1 MGLAAGLVL
10 VGIPADAQIRPSS
23 KDPGRVHWATRR
35 VTFHFTPADYD
46 LQTMTATVTIP
57 RAIIGHINPRG
68 TWHLTV
74 RADPFFE
81 LKEFGVN
88 GVSQKPCSDM
98 AIRWTG
104 TALSLPRR
112 NLSPTDQLIAW
123 GGDVNGRWEVA
134 FDVTLAA
141 KPDDL
146 GGEYSIELYFAY
158 TNN

>member
-10 VGIPADAQIRPSS
+10 VGIPADAQIRPST
-23 KDPGRVHWATRR
+23 KDPGRVHWSTRR

-46 LQTMTATVTIP
+46 LNSMTATVTIP
-57 RAIIGHINPRG
+57 RAIIGHINTRG
-68 TWHLTV
+68 TWHMTV

-81 LKEFGVN
+81 LKRE

-98 AIRWTG
+98 SVRWTG
-104 TALSLPRR
+104 TALTLQPRV
-112 NLSPTDQLIAW
+112 LSSRDQLIAW

-141 KPDDL
+141 KPHDL
-146 GGEYSIELYFAY
+146 GGEYSIELYFEF
-158 TNN
+158 TEN

>member
-10 VGIPADAQIRPSS
+10 VGIPADAQIRPGS
-23 KDPGRVHWATRR
+23 KDPGRVHWSTRR

-46 LQTMTATVTIP
+46 IQSMTATVTIP

-68 TWHLTV
+68 TWHLMV

-81 LKEFGVN
+81 LKREGM
-88 GVSQKPCSDM
+88 SQKPCSDM
-98 AIRWTG
+98 SIRWTG
-104 TALSLPRR
+104 TSLSLPPRV
-112 NLSPTDQLIAW
+112 LSSRDQLIAW